1 MFEDN
6 LLELVEDGA
15 ELEQT
20 RKTCFAL
27 KIISLPA
34 MRLNTETGEMMEGN
48 YVQVALIRP
57 EKTLKT
63 QGAMGSAF
71 HLFIF
76 RFHGIRHPKSDRHTT
91 QCLHR
96 RVLFFLSPGSRALD
110 VQKCRDQPG
119 LVWPGHINKARWKY
133 PWANRCRHGSP
144 QLKIQGCY
152 HELRV

>member
-6 LLELVEDGA
+6 LLELVEDEA

-34 MRLNTETGEMMEGN
+34 MRLNTKKK
-48 YVQVALIRP
+48 
-57 EKTLKT
+57 KTLKT

-91 QCLHR
+91 
-96 RVLFFLSPGSRALD
+96 
-110 VQKCRDQPG
+110 
-119 LVWPGHINKARWKY
+119 
-133 PWANRCRHGSP
+133 
-144 QLKIQGCY
+144 
-152 HELRV
+152 